1 MSHITLNNVISFTE
15 RNSFHHN
22 LNTFPISLPTSVLL
36 SDPLSSFVLPS
47 ILPKPSIYNFFYLLP
62 NSQPSPEDESSSE
75 CNLSVIEK
83 CRLSNHQLLPEDRIA
98 TKNVKNII
106 GIMKMLR
113 LMWKRVKVI
122 KLTCLLV
129 TINHLLM

>member
-1 MSHITLNNVISFTE
+1 MSHTTLNNVISFTE

-47 ILPKPSIYNFFYLLP
+47 ILPKPSIHNFSYLLP
-62 NSQPSPEDESSSE
+62 NSQPLPENESSSE

-83 CRLSNHQLLPEDRIA
+83 CRLPNHQLLSEDSSNSNEECE
-98 TKNVKNII
+98 KY
-106 GIMKMLR
+106 
-113 LMWKRVKVI
+113 
-122 KLTCLLV
+122 
-129 TINHLLM
+129 H